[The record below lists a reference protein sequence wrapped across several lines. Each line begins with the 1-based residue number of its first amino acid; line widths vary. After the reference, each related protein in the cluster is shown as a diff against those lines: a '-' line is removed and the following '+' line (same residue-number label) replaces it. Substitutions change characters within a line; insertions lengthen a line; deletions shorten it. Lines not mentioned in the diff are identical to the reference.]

1 MALDIGL
8 RSLPPAKAAPAAAAP
23 PNQFSWNRIPHP
35 HRHNLCLNHQLGRVP
50 PTPAIRARTVGT
62 NVADWCIH
70 AANVIYL
77 VSFLTRDMMWLRLL
91 TCCGLG
97 FGIVFFTCQPAPMYG
112 PTAWHV
118 VFVLINVMQIRRL
131 VVERRRLKL
140 SREREQ
146 VAQAAFK
153 DLSRDEMLNL
163 LTRAMCTQAERL
175 PDLRKAAREP
185 LSEDEQVVRD
195 IAFRGLSNKEVL
207 NLLTRRLWH
216 SLWWV
221 NPIRWRR
228 RRAEDRV
235 TPALSAAPRSD
246 RSEYEPLGGSVS

>member
-1 MALDIGL
+1 MGSAWLPAQPLL
-8 RSLPPAKAAPAAAAP
+8 RPS
-23 PNQFSWNRIPHP
+23 
-35 HRHNLCLNHQLGRVP
+35 V
-50 PTPAIRARTVGT
+50 RARAANHWSSGPAPEP
-62 NVADWCIH
+62 NGDCVADWCIH

-118 VFVLINVMQIRRL
+118 VFLLINAVQIRRL
-131 VVERRRLKL
+131 VYERRRVSL
-140 SREREQ
+140 SEDRAR

-163 LTRAMCTQAERL
+163 LTRAMCAQAEKL
-175 PDLRKAAREP
+175 PDLRRAAREP

-195 IAFRGLSNKEVL
+195 IAFRGLSNKELL
-207 NLLTRRLWH
+207 NLLTRRLWN

-221 NPIRWRR
+221 NPTRWRAR
-228 RRAEDRV
+228 RTDARIV
-235 TPALSAAPRSD
+235 PALVPAPRGD
-246 RSEYEPLGGSVS
+246 RSKYEPLGGSVS